1 MPAFC
6 VPAYPKLVKFTQ
18 PDGTTVAYH
27 IRGDEYSHWLES
39 ADGYVLKKSD
49 KGFLCYATK
58 DDNDTI
64 VAGQKYT
71 GDDRQAPATT
81 AETQ

>member
-1 MPAFC
+1 MRFFRILITSLCLISISDMPAFC

-39 ADGYVLKKSD
+39 ADGYVLKK
-49 KGFLCYATK
+49 
-58 DDNDTI
+58 
-64 VAGQKYT
+64 
-71 GDDRQAPATT
+71 
-81 AETQ
+81 